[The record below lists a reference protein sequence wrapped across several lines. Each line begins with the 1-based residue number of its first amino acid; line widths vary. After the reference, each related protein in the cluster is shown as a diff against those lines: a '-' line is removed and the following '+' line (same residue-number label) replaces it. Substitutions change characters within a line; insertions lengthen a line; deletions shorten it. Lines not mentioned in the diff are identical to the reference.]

1 MKKVILLFLISYS
14 GFAQVKNSETD
25 FYLENGKVYWEHI
38 YDAPDKGIDQL
49 KNYFEKESVQSL
61 NKSNIQFIE
70 NSLSFVVNNDVV
82 DYKKYGGTN
91 MGTAIFVN
99 FPMDYVVI
107 IEFKNEKYK
116 VTIKEITITGNTIT
130 LGGTN
135 KSTDNITDY
144 FTKKKGTEFRDGSTL
159 KTSMSYYDK
168 YFNDKFILKN
178 NSLKKEW

>member
-1 MKKVILLFLISYS
+1 MKKTILLLFISFS
-14 GFAQVKNSETD
+14 CFAQIKNPETD

-38 YDAPDKGIDQL
+38 YNVPDKGIDEL
-49 KNYFEKESVQSL
+49 KNYFEKEVVQSL

-70 NSLSFVVNNDVV
+70 NYLSFVVNNDVV

-91 MGTAIFVN
+91 AGTAMFVS
-99 FPMDYVVI
+99 FPMNYVVI
-107 IEFKNEKYK
+107 IEFKSEKYK
-116 VTIKEITITGNTIT
+116 VTIKEIEITGNVIT
-130 LGGTN
+130 LGGIN
-135 KSTDNITDY
+135 KSTDNITTY

-178 NSLKKEW
+178 DSLKKDW